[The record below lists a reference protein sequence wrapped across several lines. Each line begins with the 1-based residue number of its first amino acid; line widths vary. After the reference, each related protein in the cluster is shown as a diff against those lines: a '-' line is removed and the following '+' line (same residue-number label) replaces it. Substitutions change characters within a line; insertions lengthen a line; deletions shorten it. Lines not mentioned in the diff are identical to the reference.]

1 LPNKAKLVTRAETAT
16 SVTVDSIPKGS
27 GLTNAELDSN
37 FINLRDQTIAITGDT
52 GTVDVAAGDTI
63 TFSGATVSGN
73 TVTIT
78 GGGGSGLSNVVE
90 DTTPQLGG
98 NLDINN
104 FNIVSDS
111 ENIKIIPGPIGRI
124 QLDNGIWPLEN
135 GAPGQ
140 YLKTDGA
147 GYDDVATD
155 GSAPDSLSW
164 AYPTGS
170 LTFEKST
177 GITPASTGAD
187 TIVTGA
193 ADHDTYF
200 RTSGNGTF
208 NFRNTT
214 SNKGLSITDS
224 GLTLGGTAS
233 SELTVLTSTD
243 ELYLMAGGGI
253 EIVPGGTTK
262 IKLDNNYWPN
272 VDGTNGQV
280 LTTNGSGVLSWTT
293 SSGGTANLDNL
304 QIADTTLSPVNTND
318 DLILTANGSGK
329 IQLDTER
336 IYLGP
341 VASGTLSF
349 SGAFAA
355 NVGPQTLY
363 RNSAA
368 STTLNSGNIYP
379 NARNAEI
386 ILNADVTTANR
397 ARMTDA
403 VDLDLNGN
411 SWSSTSGGA
420 GPAHGKFIT
429 VINSEATTES
439 LGVIKALDLGISF
452 PAGTNAGSTIN
463 ATSVYGARTLFQLST
478 GANDTVNITNHYGYY
493 YGSTFQSSNNGTTT
507 LGSEYGFYVAN
518 PIGAQVSTN
527 RYGFYAASDAYNN
540 RLGGINLYNNTIQAA
555 DTNDNLTIS
564 NNGTGY
570 LQLNAVQFPA
580 GDGTNGQ
587 VLATNG
593 AGVLSWTTGS
603 GTMSNVVEDTTP
615 QLGGN
620 LDVNGNSIVSVSNAD
635 ITLEPNGVGNVNVR
649 ADTLVLGDNNDIS
662 YITGYQNGSY
672 SDIQISPHTSNHG
685 IIRVRG
691 LNEDLV
697 IQPDGSGKIQL
708 DNNYWPNAD
717 GTAGQTL
724 STNGSGVLSWVT
736 PSAGGAVDPITFVG
750 DDSTGTAVNTG
761 ETFKIAGATGITTAV
776 SGDTLTI
783 TGTAQDFAF
792 ASLTSTPT
800 TVSGY
805 GITDAFSG
813 VYADLTSKPTTI
825 AGYGITDAFAN
836 VVEDT
841 TPQLGGDLDVQTRII
856 TTSTTNGNVKLA
868 GDGTGRVI
876 IGTDPTDGSTGFYGN
891 NAVYGAQMNYENTAW
906 NAATGPQYPN
916 PLTRSTDW
924 TLDASTTTAGG
935 IRVLDAVELDM
946 AGYDWNF
953 STNYYSGPQQQKS
966 LVLKNTG
973 SSASNTLDNAIV
985 NFNKAEIQGSG
996 SNNSTITVNQIFGER
1011 IQTTANQDS
1020 GDTTNIGTNFGLHYQ
1035 SPANYGSGTL
1045 NVTNEY
1051 GLYMD
1056 MASSTATNNTAIQI
1070 QGSIDNGIT
1079 VDQNSANNKLGGIQ
1093 FQYNRAKFPGFASTP
1108 GTVSSLAWV
1117 YAKGTGAGGAAQLYF
1132 KDGLGYETLFTPH
1145 NQKGEWEYFSR
1156 NTDTGKVVRIN
1167 MEEMIRDLEQ
1177 LTGKTYI
1184 KDE

>member
-37 FINLRDQTIAITGDT
+37 FINLRDQTIGIVGDDSTGI
-52 GTVDVAAGDTI
+52 DVKAGDTI
-63 TFSGATVSGN
+63 KFTGSGGATVSASGDTITITASGGGGDVN
-73 TVTIT
+73 QNAFSNIAVAGQSTVSADTTTDTLTLAAGSNVTLTTNAGTDTVTISASGSGTGDLIIADSEISTTNSAITLHPKSTSASGGTGNLNIGVNTAISVPDMVFRDILNYDSDYHGGIGPSDYIST
-78 GGGGSGLSNVVE
+78 GGIINAITCSGDL
-90 DTTPQLGG
+90 L
-98 NLDINN
+98 L
-104 FNIVSDS
+104 
-111 ENIKIIPGPIGRI
+111 
-124 QLDNGIWPLEN
+124 
-135 GAPGQ
+135 
-140 YLKTDGA
+140 GA
-147 GYDDVATD
+147 GYSNQAGTEDATNNIVLD
-155 GSAPDSLSW
+155 AR
-164 AYPTGS
+164 
-170 LTFEKST
+170 LTR
-177 GITPASTGAD
+177 I
-187 TIVTGA
+187 
-193 ADHDTYF
+193 Y
-200 RTSGNGTF
+200 GNGT
-208 NFRNTT
+208 NA
-214 SNKGLSITDS
+214 I
-224 GLTLGGTAS
+224 
-233 SELTVLTSTD
+233 
-243 ELYLMAGGGI
+243 
-253 EIVPGGTTK
+253 
-262 IKLDNNYWPN
+262 
-272 VDGTNGQV
+272 
-280 LTTNGSGVLSWTT
+280 LTTAQSN
-293 SSGGTANLDNL
+293 
-304 QIADTTLSPVNTND
+304 
-318 DLILTANGSGK
+318 DLILTVQEANDSTSDAYIGVNAGLIKINAGTNGDIELVPNGSGK
-329 IQLDTER
+329 IVLDTER

-349 SGAFAA
+349 SGSFAA

-363 RNSAA
+363 RDTAPA
-368 STTLNSGNIYP
+368 LNTGHIYP

-403 VDLDLNGN
+403 VDLDLNGYG
-411 SWSSTSGGA
+411 WGSTSGGA

-429 VINSEATTES
+429 VINSQATTES
-439 LGVIKALDLGISF
+439 LGTIKALDLGISF

-527 RYGFYAASDAYNN
+527 KYGFYAASDAYNN

-924 TLDASTTTAGG
+924 TLNASTTTAGG
-935 IRVLDAVELDM
+935 IRVLDAVELDY
-946 AGYDWNF
+946 G
-953 STNYYSGPQQQKS
+953 
-966 LVLKNTG
+966 
-973 SSASNTLDNAIV
+973 
-985 NFNKAEIQGSG
+985 
-996 SNNSTITVNQIFGER
+996 R
-1011 IQTTANQDS
+1011 IRLE
-1020 GDTTNIGTNFGLHYQ
+1020 FLHR
-1035 SPANYGSGTL
+1035 L
-1045 NVTNEY
+1045 
-1051 GLYMD
+1051 LFR
-1056 MASSTATNNTAIQI
+1056 TATAKKF
-1070 QGSIDNGIT
+1070 SI
-1079 VDQNSANNKLGGIQ
+1079 KKH
-1093 FQYNRAKFPGFASTP
+1093 R
-1108 GTVSSLAWV
+1108 
-1117 YAKGTGAGGAAQLYF
+1117 
-1132 KDGLGYETLFTPH
+1132 
-1145 NQKGEWEYFSR
+1145 
-1156 NTDTGKVVRIN
+1156 
-1167 MEEMIRDLEQ
+1167 
-1177 LTGKTYI
+1177 
-1184 KDE
+1184 